1 MELEMERAYLRT
13 AIMLLLVN
21 SNDSK
26 GVPLNDAIIVLE
38 SVLDDLKITRD
49 CQKLLAKSATPE

>member
-49 CQKLLAKSATPE
+49 CQKLLAK